1 MIRYFTVSKVINAFK
16 VLISY
21 YFSTI
26 LRKPLQWGLPVTI
39 SIEPTTSC
47 NLRCPEC
54 PSGLRSFT
62 RPTGMLQPDL
72 FKKVVNQ
79 IKQHTVYMTFYFQ
92 GEPYLNPNFLTMVSM
107 ADKAGIITSTSTNAH
122 YLSKQVATETVKAGL
137 KRLII
142 SIDGTTQEVYEQYRK
157 GGSLQ
162 KVIES
167 TKNIIEARK
176 QLKSRYPV
184 LIFQFLV
191 VKPNEHQINDIKHL
205 AKELGVDKV
214 VFKTAQIYN
223 FEFGNP
229 LIPENTRYSR
239 YYRLFDGRYKI
250 KNKLLN
256 KCWKLWHSCVIT
268 WNGDVLPCCFDKDG
282 EFKMGNVEE
291 NNFSTI
297 WMNTKYRQFRKSLL
311 SSRKEISICK
321 NCTEG
326 LNVFIDN

>member
-1 MIRYFTVSKVINAFK
+1 
-16 VLISY
+16 
-21 YFSTI
+21 
-26 LRKPLQWGLPVTI
+26 
-39 SIEPTTSC
+39 
-47 NLRCPEC
+47 
-54 PSGLRSFT
+54 
-62 RPTGMLQPDL
+62 MLQPDL